1 MSKIAAVK
9 AYPIIAKLKNVQRT
23 AQESRADVELL
34 LVEVITDDGV
44 KGYGQVTSTP
54 MPEIKKWV
62 ERFGEEVK
70 GMDALARVA
79 VWDHLL
85 SMTSPRPNL
94 GGLSRAAMAAT
105 NCPVQTCSTLPSP
118 CRQAPKMTSSGW
130 Q

>member
-94 GGLSRAAMAAT
+94 GGLSRAARPQIMGAIGEIGRAH
-105 NCPVQTCSTLPSP
+105 V
-118 CRQAPKMTSSGW
+118 
-130 Q
+130 